1 METEQKVTLQEL
13 QDVLKTMNL
22 HNRENG
28 YIAVDSKGVLKF
40 YDAMPSF
47 AGAYVTKQDI
57 INYINNY

>member
-1 METEQKVTLQEL
+1 MEAEKKVTLQEL

-47 AGAYVTKQDI
+47 GGAYVTKQDI
-57 INYINNY
+57 ISYINNY

>member
-1 METEQKVTLQEL
+1 METEQKIALKML
-13 QDVLKTMNL
+13 QDILQTMNL

-47 AGAYVTKQDI
+47 GGAYVTKQDI
-57 INYINNY
+57 ISYINNY